1 MYISL
6 WDRVVLC
13 TFVPLQKET
22 HLKDYQMAK
31 KRLSEKDVD
40 QLLNHYRAERRRLN
54 FQLGLVR
61 QTITDLKK
69 EKGNAPALSSV
80 TKATAEGVVKRGPG
94 RPRKNEVVAK
104 APGKPGRPKKRE
116 RKERSL
122 NDWDNVIL
130 NAINS
135 TGRLLPKEEI
145 LEYATAWANK
155 HEPALTT
162 VEVEAFL
169 TRSLQKLSGKKKL
182 LGTHHSG
189 LRRGYHYGL
198 KDWFFQSSGKLR
210 KQHYDRL
217 VLSPEL
223 EMVS

>member
-1 MYISL
+1 
-6 WDRVVLC
+6 
-13 TFVPLQKET
+13 
-22 HLKDYQMAK
+22 MAK
-31 KRLSEKDVD
+31 KRLNEKDVD
-40 QLLNHYRAERRRLN
+40 QLLNHYRSERRRLN

-61 QTITDLKK
+61 STIVDLKK
-69 EKGNAPALSSV
+69 EKENAPMKSSAS
-80 TKATAEGVVKRGPG
+80 KATEDGVVKRGPG
-94 RPRKNEVVAK
+94 RPRKTEGNAK

-116 RKERSL
+116 RKERAL
-122 NDWDNVIL
+122 NEWDNVIL
-130 NAINS
+130 DAVNS
-135 TGRLLPKEEI
+135 TGRLLPKEEL
-145 LEYATAWANK
+145 LEHATAWAAKNQ
-155 HEPALTT
+155 PALTN

-217 VLSPEL
+217 VLDPEAA
-223 EMVS
+223 S

>member
-1 MYISL
+1 
-6 WDRVVLC
+6 
-13 TFVPLQKET
+13 
-22 HLKDYQMAK
+22 MAK
-31 KRLSEKDVD
+31 KRLNEKDID
-40 QLLNHYRAERRRLN
+40 QLLNHYRSERRRLN

-61 QTITDLKK
+61 ETITDLKK
-69 EKGNAPALSSV
+69 EKANAPVKVSTPGSTV
-80 TKATAEGVVKRGPG
+80 VGVVKRGPG
-94 RPRKNEVVAK
+94 RPRKTEMIAK
-104 APGKPGRPKKRE
+104 GPGKPGRPKKRE

-130 NAINS
+130 DAINA
-135 TGRLLPKEEI
+135 TGRLLPKEEL
-145 LEYATAWANK
+145 LEHATAWASK

-217 VLSPEL
+217 VLAPEL
-223 EMVS
+223 EMAL

>member
-1 MYISL
+1 
-6 WDRVVLC
+6 
-13 TFVPLQKET
+13 
-22 HLKDYQMAK
+22 MAN

-40 QLLNHYRAERRRLN
+40 QLLSHYRSERRRLN

-61 QTITDLKK
+61 GTIVDLKK
-69 EKGNAPALSSV
+69 QKGITVAKADA
-80 TKATAEGVVKRGPG
+80 TKASSEGVVKRGPG
-94 RPRKNEVVAK
+94 RPRKTEATAK
-104 APGKPGRPKKRE
+104 LPGKPGRPKKRE
-116 RKERSL
+116 RKERAL

-130 NAINS
+130 NAINT
-135 TGRLLPKEEI
+135 TGRLLPKEEL
-145 LEYATAWANK
+145 LEHATAWAAK
-155 HEPALTT
+155 HEPALSTQ
-162 VEVEAFL
+162 EVEAFL

-217 VLSPEL
+217 VLAPEL
-223 EMVS
+223 ETVS